1 MKRSIILALAFTCAI
16 AASAQ
21 TFREWQDPSVNE
33 INRLPMTAMP
43 APEGDIVSLDGEWD
57 FHFAE
62 RAEKRPIDFYSKKYN
77 ADDGWMTMNIP
88 AVWELNGFGD
98 PLYVNIGYAWKTWYK
113 NNPPY
118 VPLAHNHVGSYRRE
132 LSIPASWSGK
142 QIIIHLGSVTSCV
155 YLWVNGKFVGYGE
168 DSKLHQEFD
177 ITRFVKPGK
186 ENLLAMQVF
195 RWCDGTYLEDQD
207 FFRYSGIARDNF
219 IYSRDRR
226 NHISDVHITP
236 DLENDYKDGRLDVEI
251 TQAGNGD
258 ALLQL
263 FDADGNSV
271 HQSSLKGEGLKSA
284 TIKVENPHKWSAEDP
299 YLYKLSVTLNAGQ
312 SGNAEVHNFNVGFR
326 KVEIKG
332 RQLLVNGK
340 AVLFKGADRHE
351 MDPYGGYV
359 VPRERMIQDITL
371 MKKLNI
377 NAVRTCHYP
386 DDPYWYDLCD
396 RYGLYVIA
404 EANVESHGM
413 GYGEET
419 LARDSAY
426 LKAHL
431 ERNRRNVSCNFN
443 HPSIIVWSLGNE
455 AGYGPNFEAAY
466 DMVKSMDGSRPVQY
480 ERAEYDGKSDIY
492 CPMYYSW
499 ENIEKYCENPEY
511 TKPLIQCE
519 YAHAMGNSE
528 GGFRE
533 YWELIRKYP
542 QTQGGF
548 IWDFVDQSPRLKL
561 KSGKTVYAYGG
572 DFNTLDPSDYN
583 FCDNGLVSPER
594 VPNPHAYEV
603 QYHYQNIW
611 TTLARGGLEI
621 YNENFFK
628 PLDNCRLDWT
638 LLHDGEVVR
647 TGTVEK
653 IDVAPQQKGIVAV
666 DLGDHGGQGEWF
678 LNVSYSLLKKDG
690 LLPEG
695 TVIARQQLP
704 LGDGTFARPTAV
716 SHKAPSY
723 FVSSSKSLVV
733 KGNDFSLSFS
743 GDGWI
748 ESYLLNGEQMILP
761 GTVLKPNFWRAPT
774 DNDFGADLQNIY
786 AVWKNPD
793 LALVSFATEATS
805 HYVIATATYNMEG
818 TGARL
823 TMSYRIG
830 ETGAIDVSLKM
841 SADKKKEVSNLFR
854 FGVQLTMPR
863 SFDRM
868 EWYGR
873 GPGES
878 YADRKDN
885 TFIGLYQGL
894 VADQYYPYIRP
905 QETGNKADLRWIKV
919 LDGKGRGLEI
929 SSCTPFSGS
938 ALHYSIETLDEGKAK
953 RNLHAGDIRENN
965 LTNVLIDK
973 VQMGLGCKDSW
984 GALPLEK
991 YMLPYGDYSFDFT
1004 ITPVRQ

>member
-1 MKRSIILALAFTCAI
+1 MKRLLALTLFLAI
-16 AASAQ
+16 AATAPAQ

-43 APEGDIVSLDGEWD
+43 APGGDIVSLEGEWD

-62 RAEKRPIDFYSKKYN
+62 RAEKRPNGFFSKKYD
-77 ADDGWMTMNIP
+77 AGQWKTMKVP

-113 NNPPY
+113 NNPPL
-118 VPLAHNHVGSYRRE
+118 VPSAHNHVGSYRRY
-132 LSIPASWSGK
+132 LTIPASWSGK

-177 ITRFVKPGK
+177 ITRFVKPGQ
-186 ENLLAMQVF
+186 ENLFAIQVM

-219 IYSRDRR
+219 IYSRDKRH
-226 NHISDVHITP
+226 HISDVNITP
-236 DLENDYKDGRLDVEI
+236 DLENDYRDGRLDVEI
-251 TQAGNGD
+251 SQVGKGEAV
-258 ALLQL
+258 LQL
-263 FDADGNSV
+263 FDAGGKCV
-271 HQSSLKGEGLKSA
+271 HQCSVKGEGRKSA

-299 YLYKLSVTLNAGQ
+299 YLYKLAVTLKTGQ
-312 SGNAEVHNFNVGFR
+312 SDNAEVHNFNVGFR

-396 RYGLYVIA
+396 RYGLYVVA

-419 LARDSAY
+419 LARDTAF

-431 ERNRRNVSCNFN
+431 ERNRRNVKCNFN

-466 DMVKSMDGSRPVQY
+466 DMVKSLDGSRPVQY

-499 ENIEKYCENPEY
+499 DNIVKYCENPEY

-548 IWDFVDQSPRLKL
+548 IWDFVDQSPLLKL
-561 KSGKTVYAYGG
+561 KNGNTVYAYGG
-572 DFNTLDPSDYN
+572 DFNSLDPSDFN

-603 QYHYQNIW
+603 QYHYQNVW
-611 TTLARGGLEI
+611 TSLAQGGLEVF
-621 YNENFFK
+621 NENFFK
-628 PLDNCRLDWT
+628 SLDNCRLEWT
-638 LLHDGEVVR
+638 VIHNGQVVR
-647 TGTVEK
+647 TGSVGK
-653 IDVAPQQKGIVAV
+653 IDVAPQQKRLIDV
-666 DLGDHGGQGEWF
+666 DFGDCSQDGEWF
-678 LNVSYSLLKKDG
+678 VNVSYSLCKKEG

-695 TVIARQQLP
+695 TVVARQQLP
-704 LGDGTFARPTAV
+704 LGNGVFAKAATG
-716 SHKAPSY
+716 SSKAPSY
-723 FVSSSKSLVV
+723 SVSTSKALIVN
-733 KGNDFSLSFS
+733 GNDFSISFS
-743 GDGWI
+743 ADGWI
-748 ESYLLNGEQMILP
+748 ESYVLDGGQMILP

-774 DNDFGADLQNIY
+774 DNDFGAELQNKY
-786 AVWKNPD
+786 SVWKNPD
-793 LALVSFATEATS
+793 LKLVSFATEANSS
-805 HYVIATATYNMEG
+805 HIIANAVYDIEG
-818 TGARL
+818 TGASL
-823 TMSYRIG
+823 TMRYRIG
-830 ETGAIDVSLKM
+830 ETGTVEVSQKM
-841 SADKKKEVSNLFR
+841 SAGKDKEVPNLFR
-854 FGVQLTMPR
+854 FGVQLTMPHA
-863 SFDRM
+863 FDRM

-905 QETGNKADLRWIKV
+905 QETGNKTDIRWMRI
-919 LDGKGRGLEI
+919 LDGKGRGLEF
-929 SSCTPFSGS
+929 SACTPFSGS
-938 ALHYSIETLDEGKAK
+938 VLHYSIETLDEGKAK
-953 RNLHAGDIRENN
+953 RNLHAGDIREDN

-973 VQMGLGCKDSW
+973 VQMGLGCRDSW
-984 GALPLEK
+984 GALPLQK
-991 YMLPYGDYSFDFT
+991 YMLPYGDYFFEFT
-1004 ITPVRQ
+1004 ISPVHP